1 MDDKTVAAKLPRE
14 EFTLFLEIC
23 KREGKTVSTKIR
35 ELVFEA
41 LNKKHGQ
48 EITGKKRKFFVPA
61 ENKFMEVVE
70 VEE

>member
-1 MDDKTVAAKLPRE
+1 MDDKTIAAKLPRS
-14 EFTLFLEIC
+14 EFTLFLDLC

-41 LNKKHGQ
+41 INKKHGT
-48 EITGKKRKFFVPA
+48 EITGKKRKFFIPT
-61 ENKFMEVVE
+61 ENKFMDVVE